1 MYTLFGI
8 FSYFKEVCIMIIGTV
23 KEIKDHEF
31 RVGLTPAGCLAL
43 KEAGHTVLVE
53 SDAGKGSN
61 FSDEE
66 YNSVGAQ
73 ILTKKE
79 VFDNSDMII
88 KVKEPLSSE
97 YDMFHKGQILFTY
110 LHLAP
115 EPELTAAL
123 LRNKVIGIAF
133 ETVRDANNS
142 LPLLS
147 PMSRVAGRM
156 SVQIG
161 AHYLE
166 KQYGGKGMV
175 LGGVPGVEPAQVV
188 IIGGGTVGLNAAK
201 MAVGLGAKV
210 AVLDMN
216 PERLSYID
224 DLFNGRVETIASNSF
239 EAAVWAK
246 KADLLISC
254 VLIPGA
260 MAPKVIKEYMVKEM
274 KKGSVIVDVAIDQG
288 GGVET
293 IDHVTTHTDPI
304 YIKYGV
310 IHYAVANIPGAVPM
324 TSTIALAN
332 STLPYALRI
341 ANKGWKQALQEDLGL
356 AQGLNTANGK
366 ITCKAVAQA
375 RNLPYTPL
383 SEILG

>member
-1 MYTLFGI
+1 
-8 FSYFKEVCIMIIGTV
+8 
-23 KEIKDHEF
+23 
-31 RVGLTPAGCLAL
+31 AL